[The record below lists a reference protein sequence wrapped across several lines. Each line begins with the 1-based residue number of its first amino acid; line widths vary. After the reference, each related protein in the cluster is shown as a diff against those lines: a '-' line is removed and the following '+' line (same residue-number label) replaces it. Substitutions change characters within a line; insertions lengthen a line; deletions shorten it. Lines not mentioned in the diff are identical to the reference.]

1 MSLDTSPVPE
11 LSGQQRRCHLL
22 LMLYT
27 PEPELQLET
36 LSRINGV
43 APPITRQDIAEV
55 ASEIQRFHHLEIA
68 VDPDHGYQLRGSALD
83 QRLCLIHWLRR
94 ALRCSPQFVE
104 SDFAPR
110 LRLALTADA
119 GSRRSWLK

>member
-1 MSLDTSPVPE
+1 MSLDTTPVPA

-43 APPITRQDIAEV
+43 APDNPARY
-55 ASEIQRFHHLEIA
+55 S
-68 VDPDHGYQLRGSALD
+68 RGG
-83 QRLCLIHWLRR
+83 Q
-94 ALRCSPQFVE
+94 
-104 SDFAPR
+104 
-110 LRLALTADA
+110 
-119 GSRRSWLK
+119 

>member
-1 MSLDTSPVPE
+1 MPEGDNELDTSPVPE

-43 APPITRQDIAEV
+43 APDNPARY
-55 ASEIQRFHHLEIA
+55 S
-68 VDPDHGYQLRGSALD
+68 RGG
-83 QRLCLIHWLRR
+83 Q
-94 ALRCSPQFVE
+94 
-104 SDFAPR
+104 
-110 LRLALTADA
+110 
-119 GSRRSWLK
+119 

>member
-36 LSRINGV
+36 LSRITGGGGG
-43 APPITRQDIAEV
+43 AGGRRARPA
-55 ASEIQRFHHLEIA
+55 AA
-68 VDPDHGYQLRGSALD
+68 GSAAAGP
-83 QRLCLIHWLRR
+83 RPTER
-94 ALRCSPQFVE
+94 AR
-104 SDFAPR
+104 AP
-110 LRLALTADA
+110 AQ
-119 GSRRSWLK
+119 

>member
-36 LSRINGV
+36 LSRING
-43 APPITRQDIAEV
+43 
-55 ASEIQRFHHLEIA
+55 
-68 VDPDHGYQLRGSALD
+68 
-83 QRLCLIHWLRR
+83 
-94 ALRCSPQFVE
+94 
-104 SDFAPR
+104 
-110 LRLALTADA
+110 
-119 GSRRSWLK
+119 